1 MRLHHTSDNVVD
13 LGNVFYVV
21 HETKIFWLIRVAF
34 KRISEEDDV
43 KHSFVAHPKWSI
55 DCNVLMI
62 IRYPTYYH
70 SSH

>member
-43 KHSFVAHPKWSI
+43 KHSFVAHPK
-55 DCNVLMI
+55 
-62 IRYPTYYH
+62 
-70 SSH
+70 